1 MIRAEDEVRDALSDE
16 LARLTG
22 NNGFTVV
29 EFGTSGATIWQFY
42 RDENGTPQAER
53 TRARPSILN
62 DPDIFYRKVYPAF
75 VVRTSGVLAENLYR
89 LLKAPRGVPVYE
101 CQTSLE
107 AEIRE
112 AIINSPL
119 VRGYELAVLR
129 QVPDGRPDAGRLVLT
144 GHHLFPPGVTKG
156 HRASVRV
163 RCEATGGNG
172 TIFAVVTRDHQPN
185 IPPSSQVLRPVHI
198 QSAVLPADTYEIT
211 AELARPGRVRLHG
224 LPAELSKFSGSWE
237 TLRHQLPDQLTA
249 ATESVHLVCLVELS
263 DDHRPDEPEP
273 RPNRLALRI
282 DRLTQ
287 LIEEAEGI
295 VGRLNVSVVAYGP
308 HVVAWRAAD
317 QPVSVPAWA
326 ASGAR
331 AKQEL
336 RKLASH
342 RRGEREY
349 LRAAQLECALETVA
363 RHLSDQD
370 GRPVIVT
377 AGRRPPHP
385 PAMDT
390 RTTLIPCPDRVNWK
404 WQIDKIETLGATF
417 GALRDADAH
426 GEIWRS
432 LGRDAKA
439 TVEDAVDMPEFAALL
454 GLHEAAQ
461 TVPFPF
467 VD

>member
-1 MIRAEDEVRDALSDE
+1 MIRADDEVRDALSDE
-16 LARLTG
+16 LVRLTG
-22 NNGFTVV
+22 NNGFTIV
-29 EFGTSGATIWQFY
+29 EFDAADATIWQFY
-42 RDENGTPQAER
+42 RDQNGTPQAER
-53 TRARPSILN
+53 TRAPRPILN
-62 DPDIFYRKVYPAF
+62 DPDIFYRKFYPAF
-75 VVRTSGVLAENLYR
+75 IVRTSGVLPESLYR
-89 LLKAPRGVPVYE
+89 LLTAARGVPVYE
-101 CQTSLE
+101 CQASLE

-112 AIINSPL
+112 AISNSPL

-129 QVPDGRPDAGRLVLT
+129 QVPGGRPDAGRLILT

-185 IPPSSQVLRPVHI
+185 IPPSGQALRPVHI

-224 LPAELSKFSGSWE
+224 LPAELSKFPGSWE
-237 TLRHQLPDQLTA
+237 TIRQQLPDQLTA
-249 ATESVHLVCLVELS
+249 AEPVHLVCLVELS
-263 DDHRPDEPEP
+263 DDHLPDEPEP
-273 RPNRLALRI
+273 RPNRLDLRI

-287 LIEEAEGI
+287 LIEEAEGM

-308 HVVAWRAAD
+308 HAVAWRAAD
-317 QPVSVPAWA
+317 QPVSVRAWA

-331 AKQEL
+331 ARQEL
-336 RKLASH
+336 RKLTSH
-342 RRGEREY
+342 KRGEREY

-390 RTTLIPCPDRVNWK
+390 RTTLIPCPERVNWK

-439 TVEDAVDMPEFAALL
+439 TVEDAVDIPEFAALL

-461 TVPFPF
+461 TLPFPF